1 MSTTA
6 KSDIL
11 KTDIIDGVLIA
22 TLDTPGEKVNKLN
35 EPMIEE
41 FSALL
46 DRLESDDSLEGA
58 LLVSGKDENFIA
70 GADIEMFKTRE
81 TADEMGELSW
91 TGHEILLRVENFK
104 KPIVVGIH
112 GSCMGGG
119 TELALACHY
128 RIVSDHSATK
138 IGLPEVKLGLL
149 PGMGGTQRLP
159 RLIGIQKA
167 LTYMLTGKNMYSYQA
182 KKTGFANELVHQHA
196 VREAGIKAVKKLKD
210 KKPTRPDKRSLAEK
224 LLEGNAVGRK
234 IIFSQ
239 ALKRTEG
246 QTKGNYPA
254 PPKIIESVKYGY
266 QSSFKA
272 GLTNESRLFGEL
284 AVTPESRALVNLF
297 FGMTASKKIP
307 HDDQKRD
314 VKRIAML
321 GAGLMGSGITE
332 VSIDHGYQVW
342 LKDQSIENAHKGKGE
357 IEKNLNQKVSK
368 RILSSFERDETLS
381 LVHPTVTYDGF
392 RKIDLVIEAV
402 FEDLDLKQKIVAEV
416 EEASSEHTIFA
427 SNTSSLPITDI
438 AAKAQRPENIIGMH
452 YFSPVQKMPLLEI
465 IKTEKT
471 ADWVTATAYDVGLK
485 QGKTVIVVNDGPG
498 FYTTRIL
505 APFMNEA
512 LLLLEERASIEQ
524 IDRAMKQFGYPVGP
538 IALFDEVGIDVGA
551 HVADVLSDK
560 FEERGAKTSKKSREL
575 VDAGYK
581 GRKNKKGFYKYEH
594 GSKKKKEVNS
604 DIYSFFG
611 GNDRRDFKEEEIQ
624 QRLALVM
631 VNEAVL
637 CLQENILESPT
648 DGDLGAIL
656 GLGFP
661 PFLGGPFRYID
672 REGAEVIVKRME
684 DLQKDHGVRF
694 KPADLLVDHSKNNK
708 QFHK

>member
-1 MSTTA
+1 MN
-6 KSDIL
+6 KENKIL
-11 KTDIIDGVLIA
+11 NTEIIDNVA
-22 TLDTPGEKVNKLN
+22 VVTLDTPGEKVNKLN
-35 EPMIEE
+35 EPMINQ
-41 FSALL
+41 FSGLL

-58 LLVSGKDENFIA
+58 LLMSGKEDNFIA

-81 TADEMGELSW
+81 TAEELSELSW
-91 TGHEILLRVENFK
+91 TGHEILLRVKNFK

-128 RIVSDHSATK
+128 RIVSDHGDTK

-167 LTYMLTGKNMYSYQA
+167 LTYMLTGKNMYSHQA
-182 KKTGFANELVHQHA
+182 RKTGFADETVHRHA
-196 VREAGIKAVKKLKD
+196 IQDAGIKAAKKLSN
-210 KKPTRPDKRSLAEK
+210 KKHKPADKRSLVEK
-224 LLEGNAVGRK
+224 LLEGNPAGRA
-234 IIFSQ
+234 IIFKQ
-239 ALKRTEG
+239 AMKQTLGR
-246 QTKGNYPA
+246 TKGNYPA
-254 PPKIIESVKYGY
+254 APKIIESVKYGY
-266 QSSFKA
+266 KNGIEK
-272 GLTNESRLFGEL
+272 GLKNESKLFGEL
-284 AVTPESRALVNLF
+284 AVTPESRALVQLF
-297 FGMTASKKIP
+297 FGMNNAKKNP
-307 HDDQKRD
+307 WEDQKRE
-314 VKRIAML
+314 VKRIGML

-332 VSIDHGYQVW
+332 VSIEQGYHVW
-342 LKDQSIENAHKGKGE
+342 MKDQKMENAAKGKGE
-357 IEKNLNQKVSK
+357 IEKNLQEKVGK
-368 RILSSFERDETLS
+368 RIISEFEKEETLS
-381 LVHPTVTYDGF
+381 LVHPTVSYDHF
-392 RKIDLVIEAV
+392 DKIDLVIEAV
-402 FEDLDLKQKIVAEV
+402 FEDLDLKQKIVQEV
-416 EEASSEHTIFA
+416 EDAGSDDTIFA

-438 AAKAQRPENIIGMH
+438 AAKAKRPENIIGMH

-471 ADWVTATAYDVGLK
+471 AEWVTATAYDVGLQ

-512 LLLLEERASIEQ
+512 LLLLEEGASVEQ
-524 IDRAMKQFGYPVGP
+524 LDKAMKNFGFPVGP
-538 IALFDEVGIDVGA
+538 VALFDEVGIDVGA

-560 FEERGAKTSKKSREL
+560 FEARGAKTSKKAREL

-581 GRKNKKGFYKYEH
+581 GRKNKKGFYKYDN
-594 GSKKKKEVNS
+594 GKKKKKKEVNEE
-604 DIYSFFG
+604 IYSFFG
-611 GNDRRDFKEEEIQ
+611 GSNRKTFEEEEIQ

-631 VNEAVL
+631 VNEAVH
-637 CLQENILESPT
+637 CLQEEILLSPT

-672 REGAEVIVKRME
+672 REGAQVIADRMKSLE
-684 DLQKDHGVRF
+684 QEHGVRF
-694 KPADLLVDHSKNNK
+694 KPAKMLIEKAKKNEPFHS
-708 QFHK
+708 